1 MEGVHFIQT
10 LQGHPEVAS
19 GLHQEAQAE
28 VFPADRHALLQ
39 GLHEVHLQVRH
50 GAAALAPKEATKR
63 ETIDSCILH
72 LKGLFY

>member
-10 LQGHPEVAS
+10 LQDHPEVAT

-39 GLHEVHLQVRH
+39 GLHEVHLQVHH
-50 GAAALAPKEATKR
+50 GAAVPAPKEVTKK
-63 ETIDSCILH
+63 ETKDSCILH